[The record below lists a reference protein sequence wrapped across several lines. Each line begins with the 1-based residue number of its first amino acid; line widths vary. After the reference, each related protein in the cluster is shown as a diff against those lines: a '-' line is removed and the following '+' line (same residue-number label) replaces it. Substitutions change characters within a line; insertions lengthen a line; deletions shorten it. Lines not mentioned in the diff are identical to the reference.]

1 MTRLKLKT
9 IMILMLLIY
18 SISDVNAQTGF
29 DDDVDDVGAPA
40 APINDYLLLATC
52 AAVWLGYK
60 KLNKTEKSTL

>member
-29 DDDVDDVGAPA
+29 GDDVDDVGTPA
-40 APINDYLLLATC
+40 APINDYLLLAAC
-52 AAVWLGYK
+52 VAIWLGYK